1 MEFFRKQVAHIE
13 RANLIQGNASEECL
27 SLTTTTQQQHIKE
40 RIQEKPFVKQK
51 EQIQVIKKVPFK
63 IRKAKAKSFIV
74 KKYDPA
80 NPSQSLT
87 IEKADSRDNTPN
99 SAKDSTTKSYMAPPR
114 TYILPKPFTSGIT
127 EKHHTYLLPKPTTQ
141 EQTYTTT
148 VIPVASK
155 PPTPQTTSI
164 TVPVYSK
171 TSLYRKKA
179 QASSGSY
186 TPKYKARKAPNKC
199 SKCGQPKLLD
209 TGHKGFRGY
218 SYCPASEKR
227 TYEEWKESL
236 PKKK

>member
-1 MEFFRKQVAHIE
+1 MSKCQFGWFFCGQSFA
-13 RANLIQGNASEECL
+13 
-27 SLTTTTQQQHIKE
+27 LTLYT
-40 RIQEKPFVKQK
+40 
-51 EQIQVIKKVPFK
+51 
-63 IRKAKAKSFIV
+63 
-74 KKYDPA
+74 
-80 NPSQSLT
+80 
-87 IEKADSRDNTPN
+87 
-99 SAKDSTTKSYMAPPR
+99 
-114 TYILPKPFTSGIT
+114 ILPKPFTSGIT

-209 TGHKGFRGY
+209 TGY
-218 SYCPASEKR
+218 TINDYNIYLSIAV
-227 TYEEWKESL
+227 L
-236 PKKK
+236 